1 MPKRLLQ
8 LCSYHSWSTEFFK
21 RIFSTSS
28 IIQSPRIT
36 NSANN
41 YPRKLPKET
50 LLKKSKLTL
59 SSTTTSMTTQT
70 STIILSETNSIFYY
84 CYHSLVLQVSIYR
97 Y

>member
-1 MPKRLLQ
+1 
-8 LCSYHSWSTEFFK
+8 
-21 RIFSTSS
+21 SS